1 MFKPVNRHIIVQT
14 AEENSPETTLGILL
28 PDDYSPKQEK
38 YATVTVLAWA
48 TDVRFSLYEG
58 REIIVDQNMIDEVT
72 INNEKFKMI
81 LDNYVIGII

>member
-1 MFKPVNRHIIVQT
+1 MFKPVNRHIIIDPPQ
-14 AEENSPETTLGILL
+14 ENSSETTSGILL
-28 PDDYSPKQEK
+28 PDDYSPTQEK

-72 INNEKFKMI
+72 INNEKFNMI